1 MTLLALAR
9 STATAATAL
18 AFAGLAFAGLAAGPG
33 LAQSVGETTETKVG
47 CTSPEPYVEF
57 EEVYAKKGRTAA
69 YKVLAQSRACQI
81 LEQPTNVKLRESV
94 ASFDFGWGS
103 GKVWRATPVNKNVEA
118 PDELFIR
125 IRD

>member
-1 MTLLALAR
+1 MTLSRHAR
-9 STATAATAL
+9 AAPRATAVAL
-18 AFAGLAFAGLAAGPG
+18 AGLAAGPA

-57 EEVYAKKGRTAA
+57 EEVYAEDGRMAA
-69 YKVLAQSRACQI
+69 YKVLSRSNACQV

-94 ASFDFGWGS
+94 ARFDFGWGT
-103 GKVWRATPVNKNVEA
+103 GQVWRVTPVNKNVEA

-125 IRD
+125 IRE